1 MTPSPVATQPPLTLA
16 AINGMDRAGFVS
28 AFGAI
33 FEHSPWV
40 AEAAW
45 AARPFASIDALHA
58 AMVAVVR
65 GCDEAKLIAL
75 LRAHPELAG
84 REAKRGELTQASDVE
99 QASAGLT
106 RLMPEEVRLIDT
118 LNRAYQDRHG
128 FPFIAC
134 VKHYTKVGIFAELER
149 RANRDTAL
157 EREEALAQIS
167 FITRGRLAQ
176 ATDGSQ
182 ASRAA

>member
-1 MTPSPVATQPPLTLA
+1 MTPSSNATQPPFTLA
-16 AINGMDRAGFVS
+16 AINAMDRAGFVS

-58 AMVAVVR
+58 AMVAAMR
-65 GCDEAKLIAL
+65 GSDEVKLIAL

-106 RLMPEEVRLIDT
+106 HLTPNEVRLIDT

-134 VKHYTKVGIFAELER
+134 VKHYTKAGIFAELAR
-149 RANRDTAL
+149 RAARNTAL

-167 FITRGRLAQ
+167 FITRSRLAQ
-176 ATDGSQ
+176 ATDGTQ

>member
-1 MTPSPVATQPPLTLA
+1 MTPSSKAAQPPFTLA
-16 AINGMDRAGFVS
+16 AINAMDRPGFVA

-45 AARPFASIDALHA
+45 ASRPFASIDAMHE
-58 AMVAVVR
+58 AMVAAVR
-65 GCDEAKLIAL
+65 GSDEAKLIAL
-75 LRAHPELAG
+75 LCAHPELAG

-106 RLMPEEVRLIDT
+106 RLTAEEVRQIDV
-118 LNRAYQDRHG
+118 LNRAYRERHG

-134 VKHYTKVGIFAELER
+134 VRHYTKAGIYAELAR
-149 RANRDTAL
+149 RAARDTAS

-167 FITRGRLAQ
+167 FITRGRLMQITDEAQ
-176 ATDGSQ
+176 T
-182 ASRAA
+182 SRAA

>member
-1 MTPSPVATQPPLTLA
+1 MTRSSNATQPPFTLA
-16 AINGMDRAGFVS
+16 AINAMDQPGFVS

-45 AARPFASIDALHA
+45 GARPFASIDAMHA
-58 AMVAVVR
+58 AMMAGVR
-65 GCDEAKLIAL
+65 ASDETKLIAL
-75 LRAHPELAG
+75 LCAHPELAG

-106 RLMPEEVRLIDT
+106 RLTAEEVRLIDT
-118 LNRAYQDRHG
+118 LNRAYRDRHG

-134 VKHYTKVGIFAELER
+134 VRHYTKAGIYAELTR
-149 RANRDTAL
+149 RAARDTAP

-167 FITRGRLAQ
+167 FITRGRLALV
-176 ATDGSQ
+176 TDETQ

>member
-1 MTPSPVATQPPLTLA
+1 MTPSSKATQPPFTLA
-16 AINGMDRAGFVS
+16 AINAMDRPRFAS

-45 AARPFASIDALHA
+45 SARPFASIDAVHA
-58 AMVAVVR
+58 AMVAAVR
-65 GCDEAKLIAL
+65 RSDEAKLLAFL
-75 LRAHPELAG
+75 CAHPELAG

-99 QASAGLT
+99 QGSAGLD
-106 RLMPEEVRLIDT
+106 RLAPDEVRLIDT
-118 LNRAYQDRHG
+118 LNRAYRERHG

-134 VKHYTKVGIFAELER
+134 VRHYTKAGIYAELTR
-149 RANRDTAL
+149 RSARDTAL

-167 FITRGRLAQ
+167 FITRARLAKV
-176 ATDGSQ
+176 TDEQ
-182 ASRAA
+182 PASRAA